1 MLESQWTW
9 AAIAL
14 RRAIVESC
22 DIYFYELGRLLGADR
37 IAHYAALFG
46 LGKPTGLGLPHELP
60 GLIPSPAWKGR
71 TYGDSWKD
79 GETLNFAIGQGY
91 LVATPIQLAMMTAAV
106 ANHGKL
112 FKPAIVRRIRS
123 RDEGIIFDHEPV
135 VRWTIPIDS
144 NVLDMVRSAMTAVV
158 STSRG
163 TGRRAL
169 IPGIKIAAKT
179 GTSQVIRDKQLMKE
193 SEQIPYHERTHAIF
207 VAYVDDKPKKIA
219 LVVMVEHGGA
229 GGISAAPIARKII
242 ARYYSMPDRG
252 ESQQ

>member
-1 MLESQWTW
+1 M
-9 AAIAL
+9 
-14 RRAIVESC
+14 VESC
-22 DIYFYELGRLLGADR
+22 DIYFYELGRLLGADK

-46 LGKPTGLGLPHELP
+46 LGKPTGLGLPHEMP
-60 GLIPSPAWKGR
+60 GLIPSPAWKIR

-112 FKPAIVRRIRS
+112 LKPSIVRRIKS
-123 RDEGIIFDHEPV
+123 REEGIIFDHETV
-135 VRWTIPIDS
+135 VRWTIPVES

-158 STSRG
+158 STRRG

-169 IPGIKIAAKT
+169 IPGITIAAKT
-179 GTSQVIRDKQLMKE
+179 GTSQVIRDKQLMIE

-219 LVVMVEHGGA
+219 LVVIVEHGGA

-252 ESQQ
+252 EPQE